1 MRDKTQPSSQQ
12 ATGQEPSER
21 STGEITIR
29 QAGRMDLLPEYV
41 FGRLNAE
48 KQRRR
53 AAGVDIIDFGMGN
66 PDMPA
71 SPDAVEK
78 IRQVLD
84 DEKAHRYARATGI
97 PHLLRAVAEH
107 YETLYG
113 VGLDSETE
121 IISTIGSKEGLSHLS
136 LALLGPGDRCV
147 VPEPYFPVHMW
158 SAVIAGAEVATVPVT
173 DDAGAMIRS
182 LEQLQAEDA
191 TSGTSAH
198 LFTPPGLDGSAS
210 RSIPSGCPASPR
222 LLYLNYPHNPTGMT
236 VDLSFFEEMVD
247 WCRRHSVILIHD
259 FAYKDIT
266 FGDYRAPSVLQVP
279 GAKDVAVEFFTM
291 SKSYNMA
298 GWRCGFCLGNR
309 EVIRLLSRI
318 KSFFDY
324 GLFTPIQ
331 VAAITALRNTQDQV
345 VEIARKYEN
354 RRDVLLDG
362 LARAGWE
369 IPRTRGAMFVWAPIP
384 EPYRAMG
391 SLAFSEW
398 LLDHAEVLVTPG
410 IGFGPAGEG
419 YVRMSLVE
427 NTHRIRQAVRQ
438 INRVIRQKAYV

>member
-1 MRDKTQPSSQQ
+1 MSQLPVTPSQ
-12 ATGQEPSER
+12 
-21 STGEITIR
+21 
-29 QAGRMDLLPEYV
+29 RMQKLPEYL

-53 AAGVDIIDFGMGN
+53 SEGIDIIDFGMGN
-66 PDMPA
+66 PDMPT
-71 SPDAVEK
+71 SSETVQKIHEVVE
-78 IRQVLD
+78 

-97 PHLLRAVAEH
+97 PHLLMAAADH
-107 YETLYG
+107 YKQHYG
-113 VGLDSETE
+113 VELDSESE
-121 IISTIGSKEGLSHLS
+121 VIATIGSKEGLSHLV
-136 LALLGPGDRCV
+136 LALIGPGDV
-147 VPEPYFPVHMW
+147 AAVPEPYFPIHNW
-158 SAVIAGAEVATVPVT
+158 SVVIAGGEVANFPISE
-173 DDAGAMIRS
+173 DPDRFIAR
-182 LEQLQAEDA
+182 LEALE
-191 TSGTSAH
+191 SKPKV
-198 LFTPPGLDGSAS
+198 LF
-210 RSIPSGCPASPR
+210 
-222 LLYLNYPHNPTGMT
+222 LNFPHNPTGST
-236 VDLSFFEEMVD
+236 VDLPFYEKVVD
-247 WCRRHSVILIHD
+247 WCRRNSVFIIHD

-266 FGDYRAPSVLQVP
+266 FGDYKAPSILQVE
-279 GAKDVAVEFFTM
+279 GAREIAVEFFTM

>member
-1 MRDKTQPSSQQ
+1 MF
-12 ATGQEPSER
+12 
-21 STGEITIR
+21 IR
-29 QAGRMDLLPEYV
+29 PAARMELLPEYV

-84 DEKAHRYARATGI
+84 DEKAHRYSRATGI
-97 PHLLRAVAEH
+97 PHLLLAAADH
-107 YETLYG
+107 YKSLYG
-113 VGLDSETE
+113 VDLDSETE

-136 LALLGPGDRCV
+136 LALLGPGDRCI

-158 SAVIAGAEVATVPVT
+158 SAVIAGAEVTTVPVT
-173 DDAGAMIRS
+173 DDAGAMIRN
-182 LEQLQAEDA
+182 LETNMAQ
-191 TSGTSAH
+191 SGTTGQTAQPV
-198 LFTPPGLDGSAS
+198 PPAPPK
-210 RSIPSGCPASPR
+210 I
-222 LLYLNYPHNPTGMT
+222 LYLNYPHNPTGMT

-247 WCRRHSVILIHD
+247 WCRRNSVILIHD

-279 GAKDVAVEFFTM
+279 GAKEVAVEFFTM
-291 SKSYNMA
+291 SKSFNMA
-298 GWRCGFCLGNR
+298 GWRCGFCAGNAK
-309 EVIRLLSRI
+309 IIALLSRI
-318 KSFFDY
+318 KAFFDY
-324 GLFTPIQ
+324 GMFTPIQ
-331 VAAITALRNTQDQV
+331 VAAIISLRKDASEV
-345 VEIARKYEN
+345 RKVAKKYEG

-362 LARAGWE
+362 LARAGWH
-369 IPRTRGAMFVWAPIP
+369 IPPRRGAMFVWAPVP
-384 EPYRAMG
+384 EPWRPMG
-391 SLAFSEW
+391 SYRFAEW
-398 LLDHAEVLVTPG
+398 LLDEAEVLVTPG
-410 IGFGPAGEG
+410 TGFGDAGEG

-438 INRVIRQKAYV
+438 IHRAMRRYASP